1 MHMWRT
7 DHMPMRGEH
16 SDEYFRS
23 DTSVEGQTSTYTR
36 PLFLFCIFFALILQT
51 HTNTPHI
58 LHTYTPYP
66 TGPSLMP
73 TPFSGDYQPPP
84 TTTGAQPP
92 YLPEGEHSVA

>member
-1 MHMWRT
+1 MCQCEENTQMNILGLTHLWKDRRVPIP
-7 DHMPMRGEH
+7 DP
-16 SDEYFRS
+16 YFYF
-23 DTSVEGQTSTYTR
+23 V
-36 PLFLFCIFFALILQT
+36 FLFALILRT